1 MGVGGVWWWL
11 VMAVTLVQ
19 LSDNCKYPNL
29 NMKFDIR
36 KIVEP
41 KTCTGLPT
49 INGVMEN
56 ITANLGDKVQF
67 HCDVD
72 YSCLVN
78 SIRWYHTTPDNE
90 TTTQIKVGDRHVH
103 TIHRVQEDDEGSY
116 SCVAENVLGQT
127 VITAYLD
134 VNHSQMLSSSGA
146 ALLVPL
152 LALGLAARRR

>member
-1 MGVGGVWWWL
+1 MGKGILGPL
-11 VMAVTLVQ
+11 AQILIIITTFEFC
-19 LSDNCKYPNL
+19 DNCKYPNL

-41 KTCTGLPT
+41 KTCTGLPR

-72 YSCLVN
+72 YKCLVN
-78 SIRWYHTTPDNE
+78 SIRWYHTTPDNY

-103 TIHRVQEDDEGSY
+103 TINMVQEDDEGSY

-127 VITAYLD
+127 VMVAYLN
-134 VNHSQMLSSSGA
+134 VNYAHQMMQSCMVMMMVMVMATG
-146 ALLVPL
+146 LL
-152 LALGLAARRR
+152 R